1 MEFIMETS
9 SLRQLAILNKI
20 LRSTEPIS
28 LIQLAEENKVVLS
41 TIKNDLS
48 VLKEITE
55 NKWEFKLKDRKVYLQ
70 KPLNEDYDTVY
81 KKYLIEGFLYKFL
94 AITFR
99 TNKPSSVIMCQQ
111 LYVSHSHFYK
121 KIAKLQKILPEGITI
136 DLNSLSLNGDELKIR
151 CLYYS
156 LIKFS
161 GRPED
166 FSIYSED
173 LNNELKWLK
182 KIETHFEVK
191 FSLYLENLYSVWL
204 TICTRRYRQSPIHL
218 THFSLSIVNPVQQFI
233 RQELKKAAK
242 EYSLL
247 SEDELLARTLIWY
260 IYPFPYY
267 ANNQLA
273 KKALIKYKEQLN
285 EEYFFTCK
293 LLNIQDID
301 TDKKE
306 LMLYIIDT
314 LYILPIAEVLITIQG
329 EKYEFPPAPSFLPL
343 ELVMEKISRVNT
355 QLTYGLSTYQI
366 EILSKIIIRHLCC
379 SLTESLINPIIIN
392 IHSKFGLT
400 IEKDIGK
407 LIRSKYKELVQIQ
420 HSHTIATFNP
430 DIIISDYPEIKN
442 FYKKNIKKTF
452 TFLAWEIPNTSKN
465 WQELDVA
472 ITQLIYQQTKF

>member
-1 MEFIMETS
+1 M
-9 SLRQLAILNKI
+9 K
-20 LRSTEPIS
+20 PI
-28 LIQLAEENKVVLS
+28 
-41 TIKNDLS
+41 
-48 VLKEITE
+48 
-55 NKWEFKLKDRKVYLQ
+55 FK
-70 KPLNEDYDTVY
+70 
-81 KKYLIEGFLYKFL
+81 
-94 AITFR
+94 
-99 TNKPSSVIMCQQ
+99 
-111 LYVSHSHFYK
+111 
-121 KIAKLQKILPEGITI
+121 
-136 DLNSLSLNGDELKIR
+136 
-151 CLYYS
+151 
-156 LIKFS
+156 
-161 GRPED
+161 
-166 FSIYSED
+166 
-173 LNNELKWLK
+173 
-182 KIETHFEVK
+182 VK

>member
-161 GRPED
+161 GRP
-166 FSIYSED
+166 
-173 LNNELKWLK
+173 
-182 KIETHFEVK
+182 
-191 FSLYLENLYSVWL
+191 
-204 TICTRRYRQSPIHL
+204 
-218 THFSLSIVNPVQQFI
+218 
-233 RQELKKAAK
+233 
-242 EYSLL
+242 
-247 SEDELLARTLIWY
+247 
-260 IYPFPYY
+260 
-267 ANNQLA
+267 
-273 KKALIKYKEQLN
+273 
-285 EEYFFTCK
+285 
-293 LLNIQDID
+293 
-301 TDKKE
+301 
-306 LMLYIIDT
+306 
-314 LYILPIAEVLITIQG
+314 
-329 EKYEFPPAPSFLPL
+329 
-343 ELVMEKISRVNT
+343 KISVFT
-355 QLTYGLSTYQI
+355 V
-366 EILSKIIIRHLCC
+366 KI
-379 SLTESLINPIIIN
+379 
-392 IHSKFGLT
+392 
-400 IEKDIGK
+400 
-407 LIRSKYKELVQIQ
+407 
-420 HSHTIATFNP
+420 
-430 DIIISDYPEIKN
+430 
-442 FYKKNIKKTF
+442 
-452 TFLAWEIPNTSKN
+452 
-465 WQELDVA
+465 
-472 ITQLIYQQTKF
+472 

>member
-9 SLRQLAILNKI
+9 ALRQLAILKKI

-136 DLNSLSLNGDELKIR
+136 DLNSLSLIGDELKIR

-182 KIETHFEVK
+182 KIETHFEVN

-204 TICTRRYRQSPIHL
+204 TICTRRYRQSPIQL

-273 KKALIKYKEQLN
+273 KKALIKYKDQLN
-285 EEYFFTCK
+285 EDYFFTCR

-366 EILSKIIIRHLCC
+366 EILSKIIIHHLCC
-379 SLTESLINPIIIN
+379 SLTESSINPIIIN

-407 LIRSKYKELVQIQ
+407 LIRSKYKEFVQIQ

-472 ITQLIYQQTKF
+472 ITQLIYQQT